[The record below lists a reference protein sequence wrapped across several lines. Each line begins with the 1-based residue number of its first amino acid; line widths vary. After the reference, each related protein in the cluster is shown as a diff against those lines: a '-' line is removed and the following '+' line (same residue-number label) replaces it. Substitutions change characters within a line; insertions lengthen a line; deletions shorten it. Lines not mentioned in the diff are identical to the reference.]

1 MKKEF
6 CHFNVNATET
16 LKNLPT
22 AINSTET
29 G

>member
-6 CHFNVNATET
+6 CHIKVNASKK
-16 LKNLPT
+16 LKNLLT
-22 AINSTET
+22 DINSTET

>member
-16 LKNLPT
+16 LKNLLT